1 MMIRVALASCLLFCC
16 NACNLTSQKKMT
28 IHYVQNFD
36 PLLKKINGWWFYKN
50 ELLNGQIEEKSLD
63 GKSVLYY
70 VPVING
76 LEEGQ
81 ASGRYNTGEK
91 LLTRNYTKGKIE
103 GEFIQWWPNSNK
115 RYLLNY
121 KHNQLDGKQ
130 MVFYPNGDR
139 HEENNYA
146 EGTVEGI
153 QRVWNEGGQLISNYT
168 IRNKKLYGVISV
180 KSCLPEGQH

>member
-1 MMIRVALASCLLFCC
+1 MIRFAFAACLLFCC
-16 NACNLTSQKKMT
+16 NACNLFNQKK
-28 IHYVQNFD
+28 IPVSHVQNFD
-36 PLLKKINGWWFYKN
+36 SALKKVNGFWLYKN

-91 LLTRNYTKGKIE
+91 LMTRNYTKGKVE
-103 GEFIQWWPNSNK
+103 GEFIQWWPNGNK

-121 KHNQLDGKQ
+121 KQDQLDGKQ

-139 HEENNYA
+139 HEENNYT
-146 EGTVEGI
+146 EGIVEGI
-153 QRVWNEGGQLISNYT
+153 QRVWDVDGQLISNYT

-180 KSCLPEGQH
+180 KSCLPEGHH